1 MKYDLKIEVLTPLSI
16 GAGAEKDWVRGVDFV
31 VSKGK
36 IYKLNLKKIV
46 KEGVNIDQLTSLFAS
61 KNEKGIISLI
71 TEPKLAKVS
80 DFVIPL
86 PADSPN
92 DIKAFVKNQ
101 LTGKP
106 ILAGSSLKGAIRSI
120 LFDYLRD
127 KERDEKQVFGS
138 SVKGDE
144 FMRFIKISDVEFDA
158 TTLVN
163 TKIFNLQKKT
173 DWVGGWKHGKKETG
187 DTFKTI
193 GFNTVYEA
201 LMPSDVGC
209 ASFMVSNQFLE
220 VDWRSFYD
228 QWQRETRKDAEKE
241 TIKHLIAKVKRKET
255 LLRNEDSLNTFFEV
269 INNHTNDYLV
279 KEKAFFLKY
288 SADKTDLIIES
299 IDKLLNLIP
308 SDNSYCIL
316 KMSAGSGFHSITG
329 DWQFDDYSI
338 DSITLKRNNGGT
350 DKSFGY
356 DVDKK
361 KSKSAK
367 SRKIA
372 VYGEHFDLMGFVK
385 LTAISEE
392 EKEKER
398 LAREAIAREHAEKER
413 QQREEQERLEKV
425 QKEREAEFARFYKL
439 AEEANSAE
447 QWSVVLQHIESAEGI
462 FPERAS
468 RLEYLRNSA
477 NANIELQKKQ
487 EAIEEAKR
495 VEEEERKK
503 ANEIPLAEKIKGVSK
518 IPTLLGNV
526 KQWMKQNELDEL
538 SESDKVVLKEKLL
551 VVYTSLKDR
560 DKKSFNKSFGKDLD
574 SIVGVDIAKQWHEE
588 IVNK

>member
-1 MKYDLKIEVLTPLSI
+1 METINMKYDLKIEVLTPLSI

-31 VSKGK
+31 ENKGK

-71 TEPKLAKVS
+71 TEPKLEKVS
-80 DFVIPL
+80 DIVMPL

-127 KERDEKQVFGS
+127 REHDEKQVFGS

-144 FMRFIKISDVEFDA
+144 FMRFIKISDAEFDG
-158 TTLVN
+158 TSLVN
-163 TKIFNLQKKT
+163 TKIFNLQKKGN
-173 DWVGGWKHGKKETG
+173 WIGGWKHGGRDTG
-187 DTFKTI
+187 DTFSPK
-193 GFNTVYEA
+193 GFNTIYEC
-201 LMPSDVGC
+201 LKPMQCGF
-209 ASFMVSNQFLE
+209 ASIMLSLSQF
-220 VDWRSFYD
+220 DKICNHSY
-228 QWQRETRKDAEKE
+228 QQEKRG
-241 TIKHLIAKVKRKET
+241 I
-255 LLRNEDSLNTFFEV
+255 LNNDLFKV
-269 INNHTNDYLV
+269 INNHTKEYLK
-279 KEKAFFLKY
+279 KEKAFFEEY
-288 SADKTDLIIES
+288 SADKTDLIVNS
-299 IDKLLNLIP
+299 IDNLLKLIP

-338 DSITLKRNNGGT
+338 DSITLKRNGGT

-356 DVDKK
+356 DIDGQ

-372 VYGEHFDLMGFVK
+372 MWGEHFDLMGFVK

-398 LAREAIAREHAEKER
+398 LAREAIAREQAETER
-413 QQREEQERLEKV
+413 KQRDEQERLEK
-425 QKEREAEFARFYKL
+425 EFERFYKL
-439 AEEANSAE
+439 AEDAFSAE
-447 QWSVVLQHIESAEGI
+447 QWSEVLQHIKSAVCI
-462 FPERAS
+462 FPDRSS
-468 RLEYLRNSA
+468 RFDSLKSIANEY
-477 NANIELQKKQ
+477 IKLQEQQKAIDEVKQ
-487 EAIEEAKR
+487 KED
-495 VEEEERKK
+495 EERKI
-503 ANEIPLAEKIKGVSK
+503 ANKVSLAEKIAGMNK
-518 IPTLLGNV
+518 IPTLCGNV
-526 KQWMKQNELDEL
+526 KQWMKYNNLGELTED
-538 SESDKVVLKEKLL
+538 DKVVLKSKLL
-551 VVYTSLKDR
+551 DLGKSLKEKEF
-560 DKKSFNKSFGKDLD
+560 KKQMNFSIKDLTLILGQD
-574 SIVGVDIAKQWHEE
+574 LAQQWFDE
-588 IVNK
+588 IVKG

>member
-1 MKYDLKIEVLTPLSI
+1 METINKKYDLKIDVLTPLSI

-31 VSKGK
+31 VNKGK

-46 KEGVNIDQLTSLFAS
+46 KEGVNIDRLTSFFAS
-61 KNEKGIISLI
+61 KNEQGIINLI
-71 TEPKLAKVS
+71 TEPKLEKVS
-80 DFVIPL
+80 DFVMPL

-127 KERDEKQVFGS
+127 RERDENQVFGS

-144 FMRFIKISDVEFDA
+144 FMRFIKISDAEFDG
-158 TTLVN
+158 TSLVN
-163 TKIFNLQKKT
+163 TKIFNLQMKM
-173 DWVGGWKHGKKETG
+173 DWVGGWKHGLNETG
-187 DTFKTI
+187 DDFNSN
-193 GFNTVYEA
+193 GFNTIYEC
-201 LMPSDVGC
+201 LKPNQSGL
-209 ASFMVSNQFLE
+209 ASIMLSLSQYDKIDNHLYKKEKREILEKDLTFL
-220 VDWRSFYD
+220 
-228 QWQRETRKDAEKE
+228 
-241 TIKHLIAKVKRKET
+241 
-255 LLRNEDSLNTFFEV
+255 FEV
-269 INNHTNDYLV
+269 INHHTKEYLE
-279 KEKAFFLKY
+279 KERAFFKKY
-288 SADKTDLIIES
+288 SADKTDLIIYS
-299 IDKLLNLIP
+299 INKLLSLIP

-329 DWQFDDYSI
+329 DWQFVDYY
-338 DSITLKRNNGGT
+338 DRQFDRKRA
-350 DKSFGY
+350 
-356 DVDKK
+356 DKK
-361 KSKSAK
+361 DLKIAGKILPK

-372 VYGEHFDLMGFVK
+372 VWGEDHFDLMGFVK

-392 EKEKER
+392 QKEKER
-398 LAREAIAREHAEKER
+398 LAREALAREHAEKER
-413 QQREEQERLEKV
+413 QLREEQERLEQEIK
-425 QKEREAEFARFYKL
+425 KREEEFARFYKL

-447 QWSVVLQHIESAEGI
+447 QWSVVLQYIESAEGI

-468 RLEYLRNSA
+468 RLECLRNSA

-495 VEEEERKK
+495 VEEKERKK

-518 IPTLLGNV
+518 IPTLLGNA
-526 KQWMKQNELDEL
+526 KQWMKQNELDLL
-538 SESDKVVLKEKLL
+538 SERDKVVLKEKLL
-551 VVYTSLKDR
+551 EVYTSLKDR

>member
-1 MKYDLKIEVLTPLSI
+1 METINKKYDLKIDVLTPLSI

-31 VSKGK
+31 VNKGK

-46 KEGVNIDQLTSLFAS
+46 KEGVNIDRLTSFFAS
-61 KNEKGIISLI
+61 KNEQGIINLI
-71 TEPKLAKVS
+71 TEPKLEKVS
-80 DFVIPL
+80 DFVMPL

-127 KERDEKQVFGS
+127 RERDENQVFGS

-144 FMRFIKISDVEFDA
+144 FMRFIKISDAEFDG
-158 TTLVN
+158 TSLVN
-163 TKIFNLQKKT
+163 TKIFNLQMKM
-173 DWVGGWKHGKKETG
+173 DWVGGWKHGLNETG
-187 DTFKTI
+187 DDFNSN
-193 GFNTVYEA
+193 GFNTIYEC
-201 LMPSDVGC
+201 LKPNQSGL
-209 ASFMVSNQFLE
+209 ASIMLSLSQYDKIDNHLYKKEKREILEKDLTFL
-220 VDWRSFYD
+220 
-228 QWQRETRKDAEKE
+228 
-241 TIKHLIAKVKRKET
+241 
-255 LLRNEDSLNTFFEV
+255 FEV
-269 INNHTNDYLV
+269 INHHTKEYLE
-279 KEKAFFLKY
+279 KEKAFFEAY
-288 SADKTDLIIES
+288 SADKKELIIKS
-299 IDKLLNLIP
+299 IDNLLRLIP

-329 DWQFDDYSI
+329 DWQFDDYTI
-338 DSITLKRNNGGT
+338 ESITLKRNGGT

-356 DVDKK
+356 NIDGE

-372 VYGEHFDLMGFVK
+372 VYGENFDLMGFVK

-392 EKEKER
+392 EKEKEQ
-398 LAREAIAREHAEKER
+398 LAREALAREHAEKER
-413 QQREEQERLEKV
+413 QQREEQERLEQEIK
-425 QKEREAEFARFYKL
+425 KREEEFARFYKL
-439 AEEANSAE
+439 AEEANSAG
-447 QWSVVLQHIESAEGI
+447 QWPEVLQYIESAEGI

-468 RLEYLRNSA
+468 RLECLRNSA

-503 ANEIPLAEKIKGVSK
+503 ANEIPLVEKIKGASK
-518 IPTLLGNV
+518 IPTLLGNA
-526 KQWMKQNELDEL
+526 KQWMKQNELEAL
-538 SESDKVVLKEKLL
+538 LESDKVVLKKKLL
-551 VVYTSLKDR
+551 EVYASLKDR